1 MLYINELCFCFLFEA
16 ETVVS
21 PLSVKEPWISTLC
34 VQALPVTPLPNPNTK
49 ISLG

>member
-1 MLYINELCFCFLFEA
+1 MCFCFLFRA

-21 PLSVKEPWISTLC
+21 SLSVKDLGSLYPQC
-34 VQALPVTPLPNPNTK
+34 VQCLPVTPLPNPNTK